1 MAADRVLSQ
10 AEIDSVFRSLRQG
23 PVQEDP
29 AVAAQSYDFRRPDRI
44 AKDQLRAIHLL
55 HENFA
60 RSLSSSLSAFLR
72 AYVAV
77 NLVSVEQLSFLEFS
91 QCLPSPTCIVSLG
104 MAPYDGNSLLE
115 INPSLVFPIL
125 EMLLGGSGKAGIKV
139 AREITE
145 IEQAILETVY
155 RIILN
160 DLRNSWQA
168 VTPIDFVIDSHET
181 EPQLLQIL
189 APNEAV
195 VAVSMEARI
204 GDNTGMM
211 NIGIPSIIVKMLRQK
226 FDQQWSMRRSHSTR
240 LDQERM
246 LKLVRAARICLD
258 LRLQGQTM
266 SVGELLRL
274 EPGQVLKFDHPT
286 NKPMNM
292 LINGRLKF
300 KAMPTTTGQKR
311 AVEFGATMSISII
324 CLLKITRWRQAAR
337 LPDLP
342 PRVAMGYT

>member
-1 MAADRVLSQ
+1 VASDRVLSQ
-10 AEIDSVFRSLRQG
+10 EEIDSVFRSLRQG
-23 PVQEDP
+23 PAQEDP
-29 AVAAQSYDFRRPDRI
+29 GAAAQTYDFRRPDRI

-91 QCLPSPTCIVSLG
+91 QCLPSPSCIISLG
-104 MAPYDGNSLLE
+104 MRPYDGNSLLE
-115 INPSLVFPIL
+115 INPTLVFPIL
-125 EMLLGGSGKAGIKV
+125 EMLLGGSGKPGVKV
-139 AREITE
+139 TREITE

-160 DLRNSWQA
+160 DLRNAWQA
-168 VTPIDFVIDSHET
+168 VTPIDFVIESHET
-181 EPQLLQIL
+181 EPQMLQIL

-226 FDQQWSMRRSHSTR
+226 FDQQWSMRRSHST
-240 LDQERM
+240 LSDQERM
-246 LKLVRAARICLD
+246 LKLVRAARVCLD

-266 SVGELLRL
+266 RVDELLRL
-274 EPGQVLKFDHPT
+274 EPGHVLTFDHPAT
-286 NKPMNM
+286 K
-292 LINGRLKF
+292 LISLLMNGRLKYR
-300 KAMPTTTGQKR
+300 AAPTTTGQKR
-311 AVEFGATMSISII
+311 AVEFASEYVELDYAPIKDYKM
-324 CLLKITRWRQAAR
+324 AAS
-337 LPDLP
+337 
-342 PRVAMGYT
+342 G